1 MNYYFITGTGR
12 GIGRALAEHLLQN
25 ENNFVYGLSRSNEIS
40 HENFHHIQI
49 DLNKVNEVKNYEFP
63 EVKNS
68 ESIILIN
75 NAASSG
81 EVKHLGKRDQD
92 LIISD
97 YNVNIISPSLIMNSF
112 LKSYQNE
119 NCKRVILNVSSG
131 AGKRA
136 IESWSIYCSSKSALE
151 MISEVTALEQKLK
164 HSDNPVHIFAVGP
177 GVVDTKMQD
186 ELRKVNPDDFSMV
199 GQFIEFKEKGELA
212 DPKDIAIKLTQIIAD
227 PDKFDK
233 VSFSVKDF

>member
-1 MNYYFITGTGR
+1 MPNIF
-12 GIGRALAEHLLQN
+12 Q
-25 ENNFVYGLSRSNEIS
+25 
-40 HENFHHIQI
+40 HIHI
-49 DLNKVNEVKNYEFP
+49 DLNKVNEVKNFEFQKLN
-63 EVKNS
+63 EA
-68 ESIILIN
+68 ESIVLIN

-81 EVKHLGKRDQD
+81 QSKHLGKRDQD
-92 LIISD
+92 MIISD
-97 YNVNIISPSLIMNSF
+97 YNVNIVSPSLLMNSF

-119 NCKRVILNVSSG
+119 NCKRIILNVSSG

-164 HSDNPVHIFAVGP
+164 HTDNPVHIFAVGP

-186 ELRKVNPDDFSMV
+186 ELRKVDPEDFSMV

-212 DPKDIAIKLTQIIAD
+212 DPKDIAIKLTQIIDD
-227 PDKFDK
+227 PEKFDK

>member
-12 GIGRALAEHLLQN
+12 GIGKALAEHLLQN

-40 HENFHHIQI
+40 HENFQHIQI
-49 DLNKVNEVKNYEFP
+49 DLNKVNEVKNFEFQKFKDP
-63 EVKNS
+63 

-81 EVKHLGKRDQD
+81 QSKHLGKRDQD

-97 YNVNIISPSLIMNSF
+97 YNVNIISPSLFINSF

-119 NCKRVILNVSSG
+119 NCKRIILNVSSG

-164 HSDNPVHIFAVGP
+164 HPDNPVHVFAVGP

-186 ELRKVNPDDFSMV
+186 ELRKVPAEDFSMV

-212 DPKDIAIKLTQIIAD
+212 APEDVAKKLYQLLEH
-227 PDKFDK
+227 PERFDK
-233 VSFSVKDF
+233 ASFSIKDY

>member
-12 GIGRALAEHLLQN
+12 GIGKALAEHLLQN
-25 ENNFVYGLSRSNEIS
+25 ENNYVYGLSRSNEIS
-40 HENFHHIQI
+40 HDNFQHVQI
-49 DLNKVNEVKNYEFP
+49 DLNKVNEVKNFEYP
-63 EVKNS
+63 ELKDS

-81 EVKHLGKRDQD
+81 EAKHLGKRDQD

-97 YNVNIISPSLIMNSF
+97 YNVNIISPSLLMNIF
-112 LKSYQNE
+112 LKCFQNE
-119 NCKRVILNVSSG
+119 NCKRIILNISSG

-164 HSDNPVHIFAVGP
+164 HPDNPVHVFAVGP

-186 ELRKVNPDDFSMV
+186 ELRKVDPDDFSMV

-212 DPKDIAIKLTQIIAD
+212 DPKDIAKKLTQIIDD
-227 PDKFDK
+227 PAKFDK